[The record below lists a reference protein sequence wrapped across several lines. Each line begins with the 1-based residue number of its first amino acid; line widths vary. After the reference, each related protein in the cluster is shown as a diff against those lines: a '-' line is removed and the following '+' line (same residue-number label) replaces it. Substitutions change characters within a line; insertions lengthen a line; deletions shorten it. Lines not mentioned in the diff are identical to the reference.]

1 MSTRLASPLRMSL
14 SMTSGHDPASAP
26 VATDDRTRPFGYMY
40 ATGAEC
46 DHSQDVPQMGHYDP
60 DSQTWVD
67 EHGFITAGVATMTR
81 TSCGCL
87 KQDDACF

>member
-14 SMTSGHDPASAP
+14 SMTSGHDPSAAP
-26 VATDDRTRPFGYMY
+26 SAADNPARPLGYLY

-46 DHSQDVPQMGHYDP
+46 DHSKDVPDMGYYDP
-60 DSQTWVD
+60 ESQTWVD
-67 EHGFITAGVATMTR
+67 RHGFITAGVATYTR